1 MSNEEHD
8 YEDDEEIVPR
18 PRTMK
23 RRPEVEDDEDEEVAP
38 RRKPVAQEDDE
49 DDDDSESSDLSIRGG
64 WTEGQ
69 KTMDSSSD
77 YAQVLKLE
85 NNIQIIKFIEDQPYA
100 NYRRHWVDRMT
111 AKGPQKRAY
120 TCLETVGKTCPL
132 CSIADRP
139 QAVSAF
145 NVVLIGDD
153 GQVMLK
159 TWDVGARLFNVL
171 KTYANDPKI
180 GPLSKGYFA
189 VSKSGVKQNTQIN
202 VIPVRENAL
211 LEDYEITPPT
221 AAEIKAAGRY
231 DSSIIQIPKKVDLE
245 EIAQEISEYD

>member
-1 MSNEEHD
+1 MGTDSLYEDDDDLKIGARPRTLKNTTPVV
-8 YEDDEEIVPR
+8 EDDEEEETLVVAPAGSS
-18 PRTMK
+18 
-23 RRPEVEDDEDEEVAP
+23 DDEGA
-38 RRKPVAQEDDE
+38 
-49 DDDDSESSDLSIRGG
+49 DLSIRGG
-64 WTEGQ
+64 WTEAQ

-85 NNIQIIKFIEDQPYA
+85 SNIQLIKFTDDQPYA

-111 AKGPQKRAY
+111 AKGPAKRAY

-132 CSIADRP
+132 CAIADRP

-145 NVVLIGDD
+145 NVVLVGDD
-153 GQVMLK
+153 GQVLLK

-171 KTYANDPKI
+171 KSYANDPKI

-189 VSKSGVKQNTQIN
+189 VSKSGSKQNTQIN

-211 LEDYEITPPT
+211 LEDYDIAPPT
-221 AAEIKAAGRY
+221 AAEIKAAGKY
-231 DSSIIQIPKKVDLE
+231 DSSIIQVTKKSDLE
-245 EIAQEISEYD
+245 EIAQEISDLD

>member
-1 MSNEEHD
+1 MGKLLAFAEKHSATPSAKKHLERWMRQNAAILESTKERQLELWGEGD
-8 YEDDEEIVPR
+8 GE
-18 PRTMK
+18 
-23 RRPEVEDDEDEEVAP
+23 DEDLVTPEMLEAVEELDP
-38 RRKPVAQEDDE
+38 KEYNIDE
-49 DDDDSESSDLSIRGG
+49 MLDETFLDL
-64 WTEGQ
+64 E
-69 KTMDSSSD
+69 
-77 YAQVLKLE
+77 
-85 NNIQIIKFIEDQPYA
+85 QIIKFIEDQPYA

-132 CSIADRP
+132 CSIGDRP

-145 NVVLIGDD
+145 NVMLVGDD
-153 GQVMLK
+153 SQVMLK

-171 KTYANDPKI
+171 KAYANDPKI

-189 VSKSGVKQNTQIN
+189 VSKTGAKQNTQMN

-211 LEDYEITPPT
+211 SEDYDITPPT
-221 AAEIKAAGRY
+221 AAEFKAAGKY
-231 DSSIIQIPKKVDLE
+231 DASIIQIPKKTDLE

>member
-1 MSNEEHD
+1 MSTEEYD
-8 YEDDEEIVPR
+8 YDDEEEIAPR

-23 RRPEVEDDEDEEVAP
+23 RPSVEEDAEDEVTEAPSAKESDEDETLEVVAP
-38 RRKPVAQEDDE
+38 IN
-49 DDDDSESSDLSIRGG
+49 SG
-64 WTEGQ
+64 WTAGQ
-69 KTMDSSSD
+69 KVMDSSSD

-85 NNIQIIKFIEDQPYA
+85 TNIQIIKFIEDQPYA

-111 AKGPQKRAY
+111 AKGSQKRAY

-132 CSIADRP
+132 CSIGDRP

-145 NVVLIGDD
+145 NVMLVGDD
-153 GQVMLK
+153 SQVMLK

-171 KTYANDPKI
+171 KAYANDPKI

-189 VSKSGVKQNTQIN
+189 VSKTGVKQNTQMN

-211 LEDYEITPPT
+211 SEDYDITPPT
-221 AAEIKAAGRY
+221 AAEIKAAGKY
-231 DSSIIQIPKKVDLE
+231 DASIIQIPKKTDLE

>member
-1 MSNEEHD
+1 MSNEEVD
-8 YEDDEEIVPR
+8 YDDEEEIAPR

-23 RRPEVEDDEDEEVAP
+23 RSSAEEDVEDEVSEAPSVEESDEDETLEVVAP
-38 RRKPVAQEDDE
+38 IH
-49 DDDDSESSDLSIRGG
+49 SG
-64 WTEGQ
+64 WTAGQ
-69 KTMDSSSD
+69 KVMDSSSD

-85 NNIQIIKFIEDQPYA
+85 TNIQIIKFIEDQPYA

-132 CSIADRP
+132 CSIGDRP

-145 NVVLIGDD
+145 NVMLVGDD
-153 GQVMLK
+153 SQVMLK

-171 KTYANDPKI
+171 KAYANDPKI

-189 VSKSGVKQNTQIN
+189 VSKTGAKQNTQMN

-211 LEDYEITPPT
+211 SEDYDITPPT
-221 AAEIKAAGRY
+221 AAEFKAAGKY
-231 DSSIIQIPKKVDLE
+231 DASIIQIPKKTDLE